1 MFSIKITRRQFLKWF
16 SASAAAMGLSQTEL
30 LKIQEALAQGPA
42 CTATP
47 TLGRVIW
54 ITGADCGGCAT
65 GILNYIANVDDPD
78 PILHEIANN
87 FPNIPA
93 LTGYLSDFEGDGN
106 IDIAEV
112 VLEVVTID
120 WAYIVMQG
128 AGDLSNAHMTTMRES
143 SDTADNYVLMI
154 DGALQAGANGKFC
167 RVFSMPGNKKGS
179 VTDSWYNYVTYDSD
193 LDRTEFTL
201 AGASLWL
208 ASSPRCQA
216 VVALGTC
223 SSWGGIPAAMG
234 SETDAKSAW
243 EWINQSNGLGKTIV
257 NIPGCPPH
265 SDWFI
270 HTVGL
275 ALLHLNGIEPYKSHL
290 GNYIDLITVDH
301 KGRPLLTSKLIYNAI
316 PFCNKGCPRVGVDN
330 ALKLCQG
337 APSGKYPNGKC
348 LAVVG
353 CNGAL
358 GGPQQLHPDCPTRMW
373 NHIEDYPGGNL
384 QLTKNNWCVGNSYPC
399 QGCTSPGFP
408 DYTSPFFLASKY
420 KT

>member
-1 MFSIKITRRQFLKWF
+1 MFSIRITRRQFLKWF

-30 LKIQEALAQGPA
+30 LKIQEALAAGPA
-42 CTATP
+42 CAETP

-54 ITGADCGGCAT
+54 ITGGDCGGCAT
-65 GILNYIANVDDPD
+65 TILNYIADVNDPD

-93 LTGYLSDFEGDGN
+93 LNGYLSDADSDKN

-112 VLEVVTID
+112 VLEIVTID

-128 AGDLSNAHMTTMRES
+128 AGDLSNAHMAAMRDS
-143 SDTADNYVLMI
+143 TNTADNYVLMC
-154 DGALQAGANGKFC
+154 DGTFLTGANGKFC
-167 RVFSMPGNKKGS
+167 RVFSMP
-179 VTDSWYNYVTYDSD
+179 TDKRGGIWDNYVTYDAG
-193 LDRTEFTL
+193 LDRTTFTH

-216 VVALGTC
+216 VVAHGTC

-243 EWINQSNGLGKTIV
+243 EWLTQSNGLGVPVV
-257 NIPGCPPH
+257 NVPGCPPH
-265 SDWFI
+265 PDWFI

-275 ALLHLNGIEPYKSHL
+275 ALLQLNGIGPYL
-290 GNYIDLITVDH
+290 TNYIDWTTLDH
-301 KGRPLLTSKLIYNAI
+301 KGRPLNTSKLIYDGV
-316 PFCNKGCPRVGVDN
+316 PFCDKGCPRSGVDN
-330 ALKLCQG
+330 ALKLCQ
-337 APSGKYPNGKC
+337 AKPSAKYPNGRC
-348 LAVVG
+348 LAVTG

-373 NHIEDYPGGNL
+373 NHREYYDGPGGSL
-384 QLTKNNWCVGNSYPC
+384 RLEKNNWCVGNSYPC

-420 KT
+420 KP